1 MTKTSRG
8 ERSIDKAFML
18 FWVLLIWRIANS
30 LITKTYFQADEF
42 WQALEPAHR
51 MAFGYGS
58 LTWEWEEGLRSYAFP
73 FIFEMV
79 YYCAI
84 YIKNMAQ
91 WSGLDVDLNKLEYSL
106 VIYLPKIVMALIAA
120 TGEYFTCHLVKKLY
134 QISYEKSESTN
145 GRKQQVNILKIAAV
159 LTMTNFFNGF
169 FITRTFINSFEMTL
183 TAISLY
189 YWNWNGID
197 MDKFSFQVALFLA
210 IFTCLQRPSNGI
222 IWIVLGCSLLWNLY
236 QNKKYNSGIRLLG
249 YVMRNLVLALI
260 LNCTIDYYFYQELVF
275 PIFKFVKFN
284 FTTPLSQFY
293 GVAPWHFHIFQSVP
307 ILLGYNILAFFYGM
321 VMLQPKRSPFYK
333 ISPLQTVKL
342 SIVINLIIYSCLP
355 HKEFRFI
362 YPLQPL
368 FAVISTL
375 GFLKLFEFIPK
386 VLCYAVPL
394 VTVMLFVVV
403 DYYHE
408 SGSISVVKYLHNI
421 PEIKSLGF
429 IMPCHSTPGQSYLHR
444 QDISDLWAI
453 SCKPPL
459 NLLEDENASLKLA
472 TYMDES
478 DYLYYDIPSFF
489 NKYFADFRADGS
501 VISTEFDRKWPE
513 YLVTFEHL
521 EDNFLK
527 NYFKTN
533 QLYQEEKRFFNSLSH
548 WDSRRAGDI
557 IIYKKTTLS

>member
-1 MTKTSRG
+1 
-8 ERSIDKAFML
+8 
-18 FWVLLIWRIANS
+18 
-30 LITKTYFQADEF
+30 
-42 WQALEPAHR
+42 
-51 MAFGYGS
+51 
-58 LTWEWEEGLRSYAFP
+58 
-73 FIFEMV
+73 MV

-321 VMLQPKRSPFYK
+321 VMLQSKRSPFYK

-375 GFLKLFEFIPK
+375 GLLKLFEFIPK